1 MTYERARRVLPVW
14 LVRHVYH
21 FESMIE
27 DEVARFAA
35 GLAGGARV
43 LDAGAGESRHA
54 EAFARQQYVGVD
66 LAIGDAAWN
75 YRRLDSIADLE
86 HLPFPDASFD
96 AALMIVTIEHLK
108 EPAAVLA
115 EIGRVLRPGAVIL
128 IVAPHQWEVHQA
140 PHDYFRY
147 TRHGLEYLL
156 GKTGFRVVALEPAG
170 GLFRLLSRR
179 LLAAVTL
186 APAWLKPL
194 ALLAFAPAALVL
206 PWLDG
211 WDGNRDNTL
220 GYSCTAEKL

>member
-1 MTYERARRVLPVW
+1 MTYERARRALPEW
-14 LVRHVYH
+14 LVRYVYH

-27 DEVARFAA
+27 DAVARFAG
-35 GLAGGARV
+35 GLPAGARV

-54 EAFARQQYVGVD
+54 AAFSRQRYVGVD
-66 LAIGDAAWN
+66 LAIGDSSWN

-86 HLPFPDASFD
+86 HLPFRDASFD

-108 EPAAVLA
+108 EPASAMA
-115 EIGRVLRPGAVIL
+115 EIGRVMRKGARIL
-128 IVAPHQWEVHQA
+128 VVAPHQWEVHQA

-147 TRHGLEYLL
+147 TRHGLEYLFE
-156 GKTGFRVVALEPAG
+156 KTGFRVLALEPAG

-179 LLAAVTL
+179 LLAAATL
-186 APAWLKPL
+186 APGLLKPL

-206 PWLDG
+206 PLLDG
-211 WDGNRDNTL
+211 WDSRRDFTL

>member
-1 MTYERARRVLPVW
+1 MTYERAKQTLPGW

-21 FESMIE
+21 FEAMIE
-27 DEVARFAA
+27 AGVERFAA
-35 GLAGGARV
+35 GLADGARV

-54 EAFARQQYVGVD
+54 PAFHRQSYVAVD

-86 HLPFPDASFD
+86 RLPFQDACFD
-96 AALMIVTIEHLK
+96 AALLIVTIEHLK

-115 EIGRVLRPGAVIL
+115 ELARVMRRGARIL
-128 IVAPHQWEVHQA
+128 VVAPHQWEVHQA

-147 TRHGLEYLL
+147 TRHGLEYLFA
-156 GKTGFRVVALEPAG
+156 KTGFRVVELEPAG

-194 ALLAFAPAALVL
+194 ALIAFAPAALAL

-211 WDGNRDNTL
+211 WDARRDFTL

>member
-1 MTYERARRVLPVW
+1 VTYERARRALPGW

-27 DEVARFAA
+27 DAVTRFAA
-35 GLAGGARV
+35 ALPPGAIV

-54 EAFARQQYVGVD
+54 VAFTRQRYVGVD
-66 LAIGDAAWN
+66 LAIGDASWN

-86 HLPFPDASFD
+86 HLPFRDASFD

-108 EPAAVLA
+108 EPASALA
-115 EIGRVLRPGAVIL
+115 EIGRVMRTGARIL
-128 IVAPHQWEVHQA
+128 VVAPHQWEVHQA

-147 TRHGLEYLL
+147 TRHGLEYLFE
-156 GKTGFRVVALEPAG
+156 KTGFRVLALEPAG

-179 LLAAVTL
+179 LLAAATL
-186 APAWLKPL
+186 APGLLKPL
-194 ALLAFAPAALVL
+194 ALLAFAPAALAL
-206 PWLDG
+206 PLLDG
-211 WDGNRDNTL
+211 WDSRRDFTL